1 MRTPVTALAIA
12 LAACSDSTVPPVATH
27 LALVGDSVPAA
38 LPGDTLPRRV
48 AVTIVDDQ
56 GEPQSGVAVRWAT
69 DAPYAMATP
78 DSSLTDRFGKARTTW
93 RLGIGSGTQHLR
105 ASVALYEESLDIPVR
120 PLPVLHAEHLMH
132 GKPGRHMCALD
143 IDGRAWCWGDNRLGE
158 LGSLA
163 ETPDGASTIPVP
175 VTGDHRFAALSG
187 GLGTSCG
194 IDRAG
199 ELWCWGW
206 NHNGVFGDGTQANS
220 ATPLPAASGL
230 RLESVSVGFDAGAAC
245 GITTIGDAFC
255 WGKGVLGGGSG
266 EQVSTSPVRV
276 AGGYHWISL
285 STLGTYTCGVPDD
298 HVVRCWGSDPED
310 VFMSHEPVLLP
321 TPVELAP
328 PVLTVSVNVWNAC
341 GLRAD
346 TPGAA
351 VCFGDPFKLGIAAEG
366 FTIVD
371 VGLPPNAAVWA
382 TTAPFLATGADAMI
396 YVRGD
401 SPYWCDQVIEN
412 THITNVGPWSDASA
426 NNEHIF
432 GIYQPDDGVYE
443 LRLRKTTE
451 GDVIVQPIGIP
462 QPQ

>member
-1 MRTPVTALAIA
+1 MLLLMASACGTETA
-12 LAACSDSTVPPVATH
+12 PPTAQH
-27 LALVGDSVPAA
+27 LALVGDTVPAA

-48 AVTIVDDQ
+48 AVIVVDDQ
-56 GEPQSGVAVRWAT
+56 GEPQSGVAVTWST
-69 DAPYAMATP
+69 DAPYATVTP
-78 DSSLTDRFGKARTTW
+78 DSSLTDRFGKARTTG

-105 ASVALYEESLDIPVR
+105 ASVALYGESLDIPVR

-132 GKPGRHMCALD
+132 GHPGRQMCALD
-143 IDGRAWCWGDNRLGE
+143 ADGRAWCWGDNRLGE

-163 ETPDGASTIPVP
+163 EPLGGASTTPVP
-175 VTGDHRFAALSG
+175 VAGDHRFTALSG

-194 IDRAG
+194 IDRAR

-206 NHNGVFGDGTQANS
+206 NNNGVFGDGTETSS
-220 ATPLPAASGL
+220 ATPEPAASGL
-230 RLESVSVGFDAGAAC
+230 RLESVSVASDAGATC

-255 WGKGVLGGGSG
+255 WGKGVLGDGSD
-266 EQVSTSPVRV
+266 EQVSASPVRV

-298 HVVRCWGSDPED
+298 QVVRCWGSDPED

-321 TPVELAP
+321 TPVELSP
-328 PVLTVSVNVWNAC
+328 PLLTVSVNVWNAC

-346 TPGAA
+346 DPGAA
-351 VCFGDPFKLGIAAEG
+351 ICFGDPFKIGSAATG

-382 TTAPFLATGADAMI
+382 TTAPFLATGADGMI
-396 YVRGD
+396 YMRGD
-401 SPYWCDQVIEN
+401 SPYWSDQGIGN
-412 THITNVGPWSDASA
+412 TQITNAGSWSDAAA
-426 NNEHIF
+426 NNEQVF
-432 GIYQPDDGVYE
+432 GVYQPDGSVYE

-451 GDVIVQPIGIP
+451 GDVIVQPIAIP